1 MLKISYKQVFIG
13 LAVCCILVLPFTYFW
28 FIIDGCF
35 PTGENISKGDWLG
48 FWGGY
53 LSFVGAT
60 ILGVIA
66 VWQNN
71 QANKTNLKAIEENR
85 RIYQIGFEN
94 ELKRAQYLA
103 IIHGVEEINN
113 KLVEANKS
121 FASMLQKAKETGAMD
136 DVVKAYDSIL
146 QTLNFVYFFEFDR
159 ILPISFDERY
169 PELKK
174 YRENV
179 KDQLKATIENVKNQ
193 KSELKKM
200 FKTHDEVQIKLTVG
214 NDQISLNEILSLF
227 YNKLYSMNSY
237 SFAQDVKLE
246 ESGEQHG

>member
-1 MLKISYKQVFIG
+1 MKI
-13 LAVCCILVLPFTYFW
+13 
-28 FIIDGCF
+28 
-35 PTGENISKGDWLG
+35 
-48 FWGGY
+48 
-53 LSFVGAT
+53 
-60 ILGVIA
+60 
-66 VWQNN
+66 
-71 QANKTNLKAIEENR
+71 AI
-85 RIYQIGFEN
+85 
-94 ELKRAQYLA
+94 
-103 IIHGVEEINN
+103 
-113 KLVEANKS
+113 
-121 FASMLQKAKETGAMD
+121 
-136 DVVKAYDSIL
+136 
-146 QTLNFVYFFEFDR
+146 NFVYFFEFDR

-174 YRENV
+174 NRENV

-246 ESGEQHG
+246 ESGEQLG